1 MISTA
6 AYGSVVDSCLLS
18 IQNET
23 VALSFYESI
32 NSHQAHA
39 CHGKRLKNKQLKGVM
54 SDVHSPEQRSYN
66 MSRVKGKNTK
76 PELSV
81 RRFLFANGFRYRL
94 HNKDIFGKPD
104 IILRKYKTVIFV
116 HGCFWHGHLGCK
128 RASLPK
134 TNTEWWQ
141 SKISQNSLRDERA
154 TARLENSVKLTT
166 PFQFKLTTCSG

>member
-1 MISTA
+1 
-6 AYGSVVDSCLLS
+6 
-18 IQNET
+18 
-23 VALSFYESI
+23 
-32 NSHQAHA
+32 
-39 CHGKRLKNKQLKGVM
+39 M

-94 HNKDIFGKPD
+94 HSKDIFGKPD

-116 HGCFWHGHLGCK
+116 HGCFWHGHLGCR

-134 TNTEWWQ
+134 TNTTWWL
-141 SKISQNSLRDERA
+141 SKISQNSLRDERTVSKLKELGWKVVVVWECELLSSTKDDTLSALKDSLLA
-154 TARLENSVKLTT
+154 TKTEKAN
-166 PFQFKLTTCSG
+166 C